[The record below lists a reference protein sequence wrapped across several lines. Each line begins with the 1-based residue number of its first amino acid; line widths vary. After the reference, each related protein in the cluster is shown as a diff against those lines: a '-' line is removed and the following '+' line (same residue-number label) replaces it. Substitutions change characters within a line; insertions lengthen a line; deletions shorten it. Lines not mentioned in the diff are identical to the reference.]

1 MMTKEEA
8 TMIGFEIVAYSGDAR
23 SKLLL
28 AIEKAK
34 TKQFNE
40 CQALIDQANECLN
53 DAHRAQTELLQLEA
67 RGESIEIGFI
77 TVHAQDHLMTT
88 ILLKDIVKN
97 YGNELKPVN
106 DAQTASVWKII
117 KRIFVLALPVS
128 AASIMLP
135 IVSNLGTRSPLNIS
149 YNAALVI
156 PVFCEN
162 SLMLIRAFITCSKD

>member
-40 CQALIDQANECLN
+40 CQALINQANECLN

-97 YGNELKPVN
+97 
-106 DAQTASVWKII
+106 
-117 KRIFVLALPVS
+117 
-128 AASIMLP
+128 
-135 IVSNLGTRSPLNIS
+135 
-149 YNAALVI
+149 
-156 PVFCEN
+156 
-162 SLMLIRAFITCSKD
+162 LMDIYK

>member
-1 MMTKEEA
+1 MTKEEA

-77 TVHAQDHLMTT
+77 TVHAQDQLMTT

-97 YGNELKPVN
+97 
-106 DAQTASVWKII
+106 
-117 KRIFVLALPVS
+117 
-128 AASIMLP
+128 
-135 IVSNLGTRSPLNIS
+135 
-149 YNAALVI
+149 
-156 PVFCEN
+156 
-162 SLMLIRAFITCSKD
+162 LMDIYK

>member
-1 MMTKEEA
+1 MTKEEA

-53 DAHRAQTELLQLEA
+53 DAHRTQTELLQLEA

-97 YGNELKPVN
+97 
-106 DAQTASVWKII
+106 
-117 KRIFVLALPVS
+117 
-128 AASIMLP
+128 
-135 IVSNLGTRSPLNIS
+135 
-149 YNAALVI
+149 
-156 PVFCEN
+156 
-162 SLMLIRAFITCSKD
+162 LMDIYK

>member
-97 YGNELKPVN
+97 L
-106 DAQTASVWKII
+106 
-117 KRIFVLALPVS
+117 
-128 AASIMLP
+128 M
-135 IVSNLGTRSPLNIS
+135 
-149 YNAALVI
+149 VI
-156 PVFCEN
+156 Y
-162 SLMLIRAFITCSKD
+162 K

>member
-1 MMTKEEA
+1 MTKEEA

-40 CQALIDQANECLN
+40 CQALIVQANECLN

-97 YGNELKPVN
+97 
-106 DAQTASVWKII
+106 
-117 KRIFVLALPVS
+117 
-128 AASIMLP
+128 
-135 IVSNLGTRSPLNIS
+135 
-149 YNAALVI
+149 
-156 PVFCEN
+156 
-162 SLMLIRAFITCSKD
+162 LMDIYK

>member
-1 MMTKEEA
+1 MTKEEA

-67 RGESIEIGFI
+67 RGESLEIGFI

-97 YGNELKPVN
+97 
-106 DAQTASVWKII
+106 
-117 KRIFVLALPVS
+117 
-128 AASIMLP
+128 
-135 IVSNLGTRSPLNIS
+135 
-149 YNAALVI
+149 
-156 PVFCEN
+156 
-162 SLMLIRAFITCSKD
+162 LMDIYK

>member
-97 YGNELKPVN
+97 
-106 DAQTASVWKII
+106 
-117 KRIFVLALPVS
+117 
-128 AASIMLP
+128 
-135 IVSNLGTRSPLNIS
+135 
-149 YNAALVI
+149 
-156 PVFCEN
+156 
-162 SLMLIRAFITCSKD
+162 LMDIYK